1 MGIEELRKI
10 KKGAKATMVMEMK
23 NFKEVGYW
31 LRDIKNKMQ
40 KYELEKIKVIISVEY
55 IGD

>member
-10 KKGAKATMVMEMK
+10 KKEAKATMVMEMK

-40 KYELEKIKVIISVEY
+40 KYELEKVKVIISVEY